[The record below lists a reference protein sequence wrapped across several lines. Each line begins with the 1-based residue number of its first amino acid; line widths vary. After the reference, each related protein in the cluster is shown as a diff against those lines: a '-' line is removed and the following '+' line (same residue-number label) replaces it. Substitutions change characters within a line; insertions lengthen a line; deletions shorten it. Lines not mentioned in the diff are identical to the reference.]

1 MVKSRAGSKPI
12 RSTEFVVTADARML
26 DPHDLLRGDPAD
38 AAEPGLGEG
47 VGVEHQVGRL
57 DDQQGRGDVGERALG
72 HHHHVGAHAGEAHGH
87 AAIDALHQ
95 RGAGE
100 HHGAADGNGCDQQ
113 QAARLATSEIL
124 EGEAQQ
130 QPAHPP
136 DLSSHEGPTR
146 SERAHHRVHERVCF
160 MCSSL
165 VGMMT
170 QSWCPPLLGRMPIRV
185 SVAVSMTEMPLDW
198 RWKPLNGVSTYLPS

>member
-1 MVKSRAGSKPI
+1 MLVSAPSGTTIMSAPMRVKPTAMLRSMLCISVAPVKTTALPIATAAISSR
-12 RSTEFVVTADARML
+12 L
-26 DPHDLLRGDPAD
+26 
-38 AAEPGLGEG
+38 
-47 VGVEHQVGRL
+47 
-57 DDQQGRGDVGERALG
+57 RAL
-72 HHHHVGAHAGEAHGH
+72 
-87 AAIDALHQ
+87 
-95 RGAGE
+95 RRPRFWR
-100 HHGAADGNGCDQQ
+100 
-113 QAARLATSEIL
+113 ARLSE
-124 EGEAQQ
+124 

-136 DLSSHEGPTR
+136 DLSSHEGPAR

-185 SVAVSMTEMPLDW
+185 SVEVSMTEMPLDW